1 LSPNHLENAA
11 KIRYRQTGITGTRMI
26 GVFDSGTGGLTVLQ
40 ALTRHLP
47 QQRFAYLGDHRHA
60 PYGNREPEE
69 IYRLTVAAV
78 EQLFGL
84 GCRLVVLAC
93 NTAAA
98 NGLRRLQQGWLP
110 EHYPDRRVIGVLV
123 PMVEAITGVP
133 WMADIRT
140 GRHRGEPR
148 TVVIFATRHTVR
160 SGAFVEEIGKRAP
173 EVTVVQQ
180 ACPMLVTLIEQAA
193 PEAVLRRAVRRYAA
207 LLMRQL
213 GGVAPDAVIL
223 GCTHYPLI
231 SGLFA
236 EALPPGV
243 EVLSQP
249 DITARSLAAYLGRHP
264 EFDTADGTLSQPR
277 FFTTGDAAQ
286 VSTLATRF
294 YGRPAVFGPIDVAL
308 NDAVPGTRSPA
319 GSPRTA
325 G

>member
-1 LSPNHLENAA
+1 
-11 KIRYRQTGITGTRMI
+11 MI
-26 GVFDSGTGGLTVLQ
+26 GVFDSGHGGLTVLR

-47 QQRFAYLGDHRHA
+47 QQRFLYLGDHGHA

-78 EQLFGL
+78 DRLFGL

-98 NGLRRLQQGWLP
+98 NGLRRLQQTWLP
-110 EHYPDRRVIGVLV
+110 NHYPDRRVIGVLV

-140 GRHRGEPR
+140 GQHRGEPR
-148 TVVIFATRHTVR
+148 TVAIFATRHTVR
-160 SGAFVEEIGKRAP
+160 SGAFADEIGKRAP

-180 ACPMLVTLIEQAA
+180 ACPVLVTLIEQAA
-193 PEAVLRRAVRRYAA
+193 PETVLRRAVRRYAA

-213 GGVAPDAVIL
+213 KGVPPDAVIL
-223 GCTHYPLI
+223 GCTHYPLAAD
-231 SGLFA
+231 LFA
-236 EALPPGV
+236 EVLPPGV

-249 DITARSLAAYLGRHP
+249 DITARSLDAYLARHP
-264 EFDTADGTLSQPR
+264 EFDTADGAAAPPPL
-277 FFTTGDAAQ
+277 FFTTGDAAR
-286 VSTLATRF
+286 VSALATRF
-294 YGRPAVFGPIDVAL
+294 YGQPAPFRPV
-308 NDAVPGTRSPA
+308 DAAAPA
-319 GSPRTA
+319 AA

>member
-1 LSPNHLENAA
+1 M
-11 KIRYRQTGITGTRMI
+11 RMI

-40 ALTRHLP
+40 ALARDLP
-47 QQRFAYLGDHRHA
+47 GQRFAYLGDHRHA

-78 EQLFGL
+78 ERLFGL
-84 GCRLVVLAC
+84 GCRLVVVAC

-110 EHYPDRRVIGVLV
+110 AHHPDRRVIGVLV

-148 TVVIFATRHTVR
+148 TVAIFATRHTVR

-180 ACPMLVTLIEQAA
+180 ACPVLVTLIEQAA
-193 PEAVLRRAVRRYAA
+193 PEAVLRRAVRRYTA

-213 GGVAPDAVIL
+213 EGVPPDAVIL

-249 DITARSLAAYLGRHP
+249 DITARSLAAYLERHP
-264 EFDTADGTLSQPR
+264 EFDTADGTDAPPPR
-277 FFTTGDAAQ
+277 FTTTGDAEK
-286 VSTLATRF
+286 VSALATRF
-294 YGRPAVFGPIDVAL
+294 YGRPAVFEPIGA
-308 NDAVPGTRSPA
+308 A
-319 GSPRTA
+319 
-325 G
+325 

>member
-1 LSPNHLENAA
+1 LSPDYLENAV

-47 QQRFAYLGDHRHA
+47 QQHFAYLGDHRHA

-110 EHYPDRRVIGVLV
+110 DHYPDRRVIGVLV

-140 GRHRGEPR
+140 GRHRGKPR
-148 TVVIFATRHTVR
+148 TVAIFATRHTVR

-236 EALPPGV
+236 ETLPPDV

-264 EFDTADGTLSQPR
+264 EFDTSDGTLSQPR

-294 YGRPAVFGPIDVAL
+294 YGRPAVFGPIDAAL
-308 NDAVPGTRSPA
+308 NDAAPGSPSPA